1 MLIDQFIAYIQAE
14 KRFSPL
20 TVEAY
25 QRDVNQ
31 FVDFLKDEFEL
42 NDLVQVKTTMVKS
55 YIVKLKEEGLTNRS
69 INRKISTLRTFY
81 KYCLRENLMEKS
93 PMTGVK
99 ALKLPKTLV
108 KFVTETD
115 INKVSFGDEADFP
128 TLRDH
133 LLFEMLYQTGMR
145 QAELRGLHDNDVDKM
160 AMQLKIHGKRNKDR
174 FVPLSRE
181 MIQLIVQYQALR
193 DATFTTKA
201 DRLLL
206 NDKGEEMSPHYV
218 YNKVHHML
226 EGVTTL
232 KQKSPHVLRHT
243 FATHLLDE
251 GASLVAI
258 QKLLGHENL
267 ATTQIYAH
275 NTIEQL
281 KKIHKQKKGV
291 IMKVMINSV
300 HFKADQ
306 KLEDFITQ
314 KVEKLCAKHSEV
326 INAEVS
332 LKLDNTDT
340 PENKIADIRLVLR
353 GDDLYASKQSKTFEE
368 SIDTSI
374 DALKK
379 QLEKYKGKNTK

>member
-1 MLIDQFIAYIQAE
+1 MLIDQFISYIEAE

-25 QRDVNQ
+25 QSDMDQ
-31 FVDFLKDEFEL
+31 FAHFLKDEYGID
-42 NDLVQVKTTMVKS
+42 DLTQVKTTMVKS
-55 YIVKLKEEGLTNRS
+55 YIVHLKEEGLVNRS
-69 INRKISTLRTFY
+69 INRKTSTLRTFY
-81 KYCLRENLMEKS
+81 KYCLRENLIEKS
-93 PMTGVK
+93 PMTGIK
-99 ALKLPKTLV
+99 ALKQPKTLV

-115 INKVSFGDEADFP
+115 INKVSFGEDADFS
-128 TLRDH
+128 TQRDH
-133 LLFEMLYQTGMR
+133 LLFELLYQTGMR
-145 QAELRGLHDNDVDKM
+145 QAELRGLEDGDVDKM
-160 AMQLKIHGKRNKDR
+160 GMQLKIHGKRNKDR

-206 NDKGEEMSPHYV
+206 NDKGEEMSPSYV

-281 KKIHKQKKGV
+281 KKIHKQAHPKG
-291 IMKVMINSV
+291 
-300 HFKADQ
+300 
-306 KLEDFITQ
+306 
-314 KVEKLCAKHSEV
+314 
-326 INAEVS
+326 
-332 LKLDNTDT
+332 
-340 PENKIADIRLVLR
+340 
-353 GDDLYASKQSKTFEE
+353 
-368 SIDTSI
+368 
-374 DALKK
+374 
-379 QLEKYKGKNTK
+379 

>member
-1 MLIDQFIAYIQAE
+1 MLIDQFIGYIQAE

-25 QRDVNQ
+25 QRDMNQ
-31 FVDFLKDEFEL
+31 FADYMKREYGIE
-42 NDLVQVKTTMVKS
+42 DLTQVKTTMVKS
-55 YIVKLKEEGLTNRS
+55 FIVHLKSEGLVNRS
-69 INRKISTLRTFY
+69 INRKVSTLRTFY
-81 KYCLRENLMEKS
+81 KYCLRENLIEKS
-93 PMTGVK
+93 PMTGIK
-99 ALKLPKTLV
+99 ALKQPKALV

-145 QAELRGLHDNDVDKM
+145 QAELRGLKDGDVDKM
-160 AMQLKIHGKRNKDR
+160 SMQVKIHGKRNKDR

-181 MIQLIVQYQALR
+181 MIVLIDQYKALR
-193 DATFTTKA
+193 DATFTTMA

-206 NDKGEEMSPHYV
+206 NDKGEEMSPSYV
-218 YNKVHHML
+218 YNKVHHLL

-281 KKIHKQKKGV
+281 KKIHKQAHPKG
-291 IMKVMINSV
+291 
-300 HFKADQ
+300 
-306 KLEDFITQ
+306 
-314 KVEKLCAKHSEV
+314 
-326 INAEVS
+326 
-332 LKLDNTDT
+332 
-340 PENKIADIRLVLR
+340 
-353 GDDLYASKQSKTFEE
+353 
-368 SIDTSI
+368 
-374 DALKK
+374 
-379 QLEKYKGKNTK
+379 

>member
-1 MLIDQFIAYIQAE
+1 MLIDQFIGYIQAE
-14 KRFSPL
+14 KRFSKL

-25 QRDVNQ
+25 QSDMDQFAQYLRD
-31 FVDFLKDEFEL
+31 KFEIE
-42 NDLVQVKTTMVKS
+42 DLTQVKTTMVKS
-55 YIVKLKEEGLTNRS
+55 FIVHLKEEGLSNRS
-69 INRKISTLRTFY
+69 INRKMSTLRTFY

-93 PMTGVK
+93 PMTGIK
-99 ALKLPKTLV
+99 ALKQPKTLI
-108 KFVTETD
+108 KFITETD
-115 INKVSFGDEADFP
+115 INKVSFGEDADFS
-128 TLRDH
+128 TSRDR

-145 QAELRGLHDNDVDKM
+145 QAELRGLKDGDVDKM
-160 AMQLKIHGKRNKDR
+160 GMQLKIHGKRNKDR
-174 FVPLSRE
+174 IVPLSRE

-206 NDKGEEMSPHYV
+206 NDKGEEMSPSYV

-281 KKIHKQKKGV
+281 KKIHKQAHPKG
-291 IMKVMINSV
+291 
-300 HFKADQ
+300 
-306 KLEDFITQ
+306 
-314 KVEKLCAKHSEV
+314 
-326 INAEVS
+326 
-332 LKLDNTDT
+332 
-340 PENKIADIRLVLR
+340 
-353 GDDLYASKQSKTFEE
+353 
-368 SIDTSI
+368 
-374 DALKK
+374 
-379 QLEKYKGKNTK
+379 

>member
-1 MLIDQFIAYIQAE
+1 MLIDQFIGYIQAE
-14 KRFSPL
+14 KRFSKL

-25 QRDVNQ
+25 QSDMDQFAQYLRD
-31 FVDFLKDEFEL
+31 KFEIE
-42 NDLVQVKTTMVKS
+42 DLTQVKTTMVKS
-55 YIVKLKEEGLTNRS
+55 FIVHLKEEGLSNRS
-69 INRKISTLRTFY
+69 INRKMSTLRTFY

-93 PMTGVK
+93 PMTGIK
-99 ALKLPKTLV
+99 ALKQPKTLV
-108 KFVTETD
+108 KFITETD
-115 INKVSFGDEADFP
+115 INKVSFGEDTDFS
-128 TLRDH
+128 TSRDR

-145 QAELRGLHDNDVDKM
+145 QAELRGLKDGDVDKM
-160 AMQLKIHGKRNKDR
+160 GMQLKIHGKRNKDR
-174 FVPLSRE
+174 IVPLSRE

-206 NDKGEEMSPHYV
+206 NDKGEEMSPSYV

-258 QKLLGHENL
+258 QKLLGHKNL

-281 KKIHKQKKGV
+281 KKIHKQAHPKG
-291 IMKVMINSV
+291 
-300 HFKADQ
+300 
-306 KLEDFITQ
+306 
-314 KVEKLCAKHSEV
+314 
-326 INAEVS
+326 
-332 LKLDNTDT
+332 
-340 PENKIADIRLVLR
+340 
-353 GDDLYASKQSKTFEE
+353 
-368 SIDTSI
+368 
-374 DALKK
+374 
-379 QLEKYKGKNTK
+379 

>member
-25 QRDVNQ
+25 QRDMEQ
-31 FVDFLKDEFEL
+31 FVGYLKDEFEMD
-42 NDLVQVKTTMVKS
+42 DLTQAKTTMVKS
-55 YIVKLKEEGLTNRS
+55 YIVRLKKEGLVNRS

-93 PMTGVK
+93 PMTGIK

-128 TLRDH
+128 TCRDW
-133 LLFEMLYQTGMR
+133 LLFELLYQTGMR
-145 QAELRGLHDNDVDKM
+145 QAELRGLKDGDVDKM
-160 AMQLKIHGKRNKDR
+160 GMQLKIHGKRNKDR
-174 FVPLSRE
+174 IVPLSKE
-181 MIQLIVQYQALR
+181 MIALIEQYQALR
-193 DATFTTKA
+193 DATFMNKA

-206 NDKGEEMSPHYV
+206 NDKGEETTPSFI

-281 KKIHKQKKGV
+281 KKIHKQAHPKG
-291 IMKVMINSV
+291 
-300 HFKADQ
+300 
-306 KLEDFITQ
+306 
-314 KVEKLCAKHSEV
+314 
-326 INAEVS
+326 
-332 LKLDNTDT
+332 
-340 PENKIADIRLVLR
+340 
-353 GDDLYASKQSKTFEE
+353 
-368 SIDTSI
+368 
-374 DALKK
+374 
-379 QLEKYKGKNTK
+379 

>member
-25 QRDVNQ
+25 QRDMDQ
-31 FVDFLKDEFEL
+31 FVAYLKSDFEVE
-42 NDLVQVKTTMVKS
+42 DLTKVDRLMVKS
-55 YIVKLKEEGLTNRS
+55 YIVRMKEEGLVNRS

-81 KYCLRENLMEKS
+81 KYCLRENLIEKT
-93 PMTGVK
+93 PMTGIK

-115 INKVSFGDEADFP
+115 INKVSFGDGDDFP
-128 TLRDH
+128 TCRDR
-133 LLFEMLYQTGMR
+133 LLFELLYQTGMR
-145 QAELRGLHDNDVDKM
+145 QAELRGLKDGDVDKM
-160 AMQLKIHGKRNKDR
+160 DMQLKIHGKRNKDR
-174 FVPLSRE
+174 MVPLSRE
-181 MIQLIVQYQALR
+181 MIQLIVQYQAMR
-193 DATFTTKA
+193 DATFTDKA
-201 DRLLL
+201 ERLLL
-206 NDKGEEMSPHYV
+206 NDRGGEMTPSFV

-258 QKLLGHENL
+258 QKLLGHQDL

-281 KKIHKQKKGV
+281 KKIHKQAHPKG
-291 IMKVMINSV
+291 
-300 HFKADQ
+300 
-306 KLEDFITQ
+306 
-314 KVEKLCAKHSEV
+314 
-326 INAEVS
+326 
-332 LKLDNTDT
+332 
-340 PENKIADIRLVLR
+340 
-353 GDDLYASKQSKTFEE
+353 
-368 SIDTSI
+368 
-374 DALKK
+374 
-379 QLEKYKGKNTK
+379 

>member
-1 MLIDQFIAYIQAE
+1 MLIDQFIGYIQAE
-14 KRFSPL
+14 KRFSLL

-25 QRDVNQ
+25 QSDMEQ
-31 FVDFLKDEFEL
+31 FAHYLKDKFEIE
-42 NDLVQVKTTMVKS
+42 DLTQVNTMMVKS
-55 YIVKLKEEGLTNRS
+55 YIVHLKEEGLVNRS
-69 INRKISTLRTFY
+69 INRKMSTLRTFY

-93 PMTGVK
+93 PMTGIK
-99 ALKLPKTLV
+99 ALKQPKALV

-115 INKVSFGDEADFP
+115 INKVSFGEDTDFS
-128 TLRDH
+128 TSRDR

-145 QAELRGLHDNDVDKM
+145 QAELRGLKDGDVDKM
-160 AMQLKIHGKRNKDR
+160 GMLLKIHGKRNKDR

-193 DATFTTKA
+193 DATFTIKA

-206 NDKGEEMSPHYV
+206 NDKGEVMSPSYV

-281 KKIHKQKKGV
+281 KKIHKQAHPKG
-291 IMKVMINSV
+291 
-300 HFKADQ
+300 
-306 KLEDFITQ
+306 
-314 KVEKLCAKHSEV
+314 
-326 INAEVS
+326 
-332 LKLDNTDT
+332 
-340 PENKIADIRLVLR
+340 
-353 GDDLYASKQSKTFEE
+353 
-368 SIDTSI
+368 
-374 DALKK
+374 
-379 QLEKYKGKNTK
+379 

>member
-25 QRDVNQ
+25 QRDMEQ
-31 FVDFLKDEFEL
+31 FAAYLKADFEL
-42 NDLVQVKTTMVKS
+42 DDLTCAKTTMVKS
-55 YIVKLKEEGLTNRS
+55 YIVKLKEDGLVNRS

-81 KYCLRENLMEKS
+81 KYCLREGLIEKT
-93 PMTGVK
+93 PMTGIK

-115 INKVSFGDEADFP
+115 INKVSFGVGDDFP
-128 TLRDH
+128 TCRDR
-133 LLFEMLYQTGMR
+133 LLFELLYQTGMR
-145 QAELRGLHDNDVDKM
+145 QAELRGLKDGDVDKM
-160 AMQLKIHGKRNKDR
+160 DMQLKIHGKRNKDR

-181 MIQLIVQYQALR
+181 MIALIVQYQALR
-193 DATFTTKA
+193 DATFTTRA
-201 DRLLL
+201 DCLLL
-206 NDKGEEMSPHYV
+206 NDKGESMTPSFV
-218 YNKVHHML
+218 YNKVHHLL

-258 QKLLGHENL
+258 QKLLGHSDL

-281 KKIHKQKKGV
+281 KKIHKQAHPKG
-291 IMKVMINSV
+291 
-300 HFKADQ
+300 
-306 KLEDFITQ
+306 
-314 KVEKLCAKHSEV
+314 
-326 INAEVS
+326 
-332 LKLDNTDT
+332 
-340 PENKIADIRLVLR
+340 
-353 GDDLYASKQSKTFEE
+353 
-368 SIDTSI
+368 
-374 DALKK
+374 
-379 QLEKYKGKNTK
+379 

>member
-1 MLIDQFIAYIQAE
+1 MLIDQFISYIEAE

-25 QRDVNQ
+25 QSDMDQ
-31 FVDFLKDEFEL
+31 FAHFLKDEYGIDYL
-42 NDLVQVKTTMVKS
+42 TQVKTTTVKS
-55 YIVKLKEEGLTNRS
+55 YIVHLKEEGLANRS
-69 INRKISTLRTFY
+69 INRKMSTLRTFY

-93 PMTGVK
+93 PMTGIK
-99 ALKLPKTLV
+99 ALKQPKTLV

-115 INKVSFGDEADFP
+115 INKVSFGEEADFS
-128 TLRDH
+128 TRRDH
-133 LLFEMLYQTGMR
+133 LLFELLYQTGMR
-145 QAELRGLHDNDVDKM
+145 QAELRGLEDGDVDKM
-160 AMQLKIHGKRNKDR
+160 GMQLKIHGKRNKDR
-174 FVPLSRE
+174 LVPLSRE

-206 NDKGEEMSPHYV
+206 NDKGEEMSPSYV
-218 YNKVHHML
+218 YNKVHHLL

-281 KKIHKQKKGV
+281 KKIHKQAHPKG
-291 IMKVMINSV
+291 
-300 HFKADQ
+300 
-306 KLEDFITQ
+306 
-314 KVEKLCAKHSEV
+314 
-326 INAEVS
+326 
-332 LKLDNTDT
+332 
-340 PENKIADIRLVLR
+340 
-353 GDDLYASKQSKTFEE
+353 
-368 SIDTSI
+368 
-374 DALKK
+374 
-379 QLEKYKGKNTK
+379 

>member
-14 KRFSPL
+14 KRFSLL

-25 QRDVNQ
+25 RRDMNQ
-31 FVDFLKDEFEL
+31 FVDFMRDAFEMD
-42 NDLVQVKTTMVKS
+42 DLTQVKTTMVKS
-55 YIVKLKEEGLTNRS
+55 YVVHLKDEGLVNRS

-81 KYCLRENLMEKS
+81 KYCLRENLVEKS
-93 PMTGVK
+93 PMIGIK

-115 INKVSFGDEADFP
+115 INKVSFGDEADFA
-128 TLRDH
+128 TVRDR

-145 QAELRGLHDNDVDKM
+145 QAELRGLTDGDVDKM
-160 AMQLKIHGKRNKDR
+160 DMQLKIHGKRNKDR
-174 FVPLSRE
+174 LVPLSKE
-181 MIQLIVQYQALR
+181 MIALIDQYQAMR
-193 DATFTTKA
+193 DATFTNKA
-201 DRLLL
+201 ERLLL
-206 NDKGEEMSPHYV
+206 NDKGEEMTPSFV

-258 QKLLGHENL
+258 QKLLGHEDL

-281 KKIHKQKKGV
+281 KKIHKQAHPKG
-291 IMKVMINSV
+291 
-300 HFKADQ
+300 
-306 KLEDFITQ
+306 
-314 KVEKLCAKHSEV
+314 
-326 INAEVS
+326 
-332 LKLDNTDT
+332 
-340 PENKIADIRLVLR
+340 
-353 GDDLYASKQSKTFEE
+353 
-368 SIDTSI
+368 
-374 DALKK
+374 
-379 QLEKYKGKNTK
+379 

>member
-1 MLIDQFIAYIQAE
+1 MLIDQFISYIEAE

-25 QRDVNQ
+25 QSDMDQ
-31 FVDFLKDEFEL
+31 FAHFLKDEL
-42 NDLVQVKTTMVKS
+42 GIDDLTQVKTTMVKS
-55 YIVKLKEEGLTNRS
+55 YIVHLKEEGLVNRS
-69 INRKISTLRTFY
+69 INRKTSTLRTFY
-81 KYCLRENLMEKS
+81 KYCLRENLIEKS
-93 PMTGVK
+93 PMTGIK
-99 ALKLPKTLV
+99 ALKQPKTLV

-115 INKVSFGDEADFP
+115 INKVSFGEEAVFS
-128 TLRDH
+128 TQRDH
-133 LLFEMLYQTGMR
+133 LLFELLYQTGMR
-145 QAELRGLHDNDVDKM
+145 QAELRGLEDGDVDKID
-160 AMQLKIHGKRNKDR
+160 MQLKIHGKRNKDR
-174 FVPLSRE
+174 LVPLSRE

-206 NDKGEEMSPHYV
+206 NDKGEEMSPSYV

-281 KKIHKQKKGV
+281 KKIHKQAHPKG
-291 IMKVMINSV
+291 
-300 HFKADQ
+300 
-306 KLEDFITQ
+306 
-314 KVEKLCAKHSEV
+314 
-326 INAEVS
+326 
-332 LKLDNTDT
+332 
-340 PENKIADIRLVLR
+340 
-353 GDDLYASKQSKTFEE
+353 
-368 SIDTSI
+368 
-374 DALKK
+374 
-379 QLEKYKGKNTK
+379 

>member
-14 KRFSPL
+14 KRFSLL

-25 QRDVNQ
+25 RRDMNQ
-31 FVDFLKDEFEL
+31 FVDFMRNAFEMD
-42 NDLVQVKTTMVKS
+42 DLTQVKTTMVKS
-55 YIVKLKEEGLTNRS
+55 YVVHLKDEGLVNRS

-93 PMTGVK
+93 PMTGIK

-115 INKVSFGDEADFP
+115 INKVSFGDEADFA
-128 TLRDH
+128 TVRDR

-145 QAELRGLHDNDVDKM
+145 QAELRGLTDGDVDKM
-160 AMQLKIHGKRNKDR
+160 DMQLKIHGKRNKDR
-174 FVPLSRE
+174 LVPLSKE
-181 MIQLIVQYQALR
+181 MIALIDQYQAMR
-193 DATFTTKA
+193 DATFTNKA
-201 DRLLL
+201 ERLLL
-206 NDKGEEMSPHYV
+206 NDKGEEMTPSFV

-258 QKLLGHENL
+258 QKLLGHEDL

-281 KKIHKQKKGV
+281 KKIHKQAHPKG
-291 IMKVMINSV
+291 
-300 HFKADQ
+300 
-306 KLEDFITQ
+306 
-314 KVEKLCAKHSEV
+314 
-326 INAEVS
+326 
-332 LKLDNTDT
+332 
-340 PENKIADIRLVLR
+340 
-353 GDDLYASKQSKTFEE
+353 
-368 SIDTSI
+368 
-374 DALKK
+374 
-379 QLEKYKGKNTK
+379 

>member
-31 FVDFLKDEFEL
+31 FVDFLIDEFEID
-42 NDLVQVKTTMVKS
+42 DLTQVKTTMVKS
-55 YIVKLKEEGLTNRS
+55 YIVKLKASGLVNRS
-69 INRKISTLRTFY
+69 INRKMSTLRTFY

-93 PMTGVK
+93 PMTGIK
-99 ALKLPKTLV
+99 ALKQPKTLV

-128 TLRDH
+128 TCRDR

-145 QAELRGLHDNDVDKM
+145 QAELRGLKDGDVDKM
-160 AMQLKIHGKRNKDR
+160 GMQLKIHGKRNKDR
-174 FVPLSRE
+174 FVPLSKE
-181 MIQLIVQYQALR
+181 MIALIVQYQALR
-193 DATFTTKA
+193 DATFTNKA
-201 DRLLL
+201 ERLLL
-206 NDKGEEMSPHYV
+206 NDKGEEMTPSFI

-258 QKLLGHENL
+258 QKLLGHEDL

-281 KKIHKQKKGV
+281 KKIHKQAHPKG
-291 IMKVMINSV
+291 
-300 HFKADQ
+300 
-306 KLEDFITQ
+306 
-314 KVEKLCAKHSEV
+314 
-326 INAEVS
+326 
-332 LKLDNTDT
+332 
-340 PENKIADIRLVLR
+340 
-353 GDDLYASKQSKTFEE
+353 
-368 SIDTSI
+368 
-374 DALKK
+374 
-379 QLEKYKGKNTK
+379 